1 MDKSAMFLN
10 YGQSPLTKS
19 RYWKYATKD
28 IHPYGENAIVAIMC
42 YTGFNVEDAII
53 LNKGSL
59 ERGMFSTTKYEMYE
73 SFEEIESIEGVEIKT
88 KFLDVERH
96 NVIRKKPG
104 YDYSELN
111 EHGLIRENTILD
123 DKKVIIGKVNT
134 NLNTLIDF
142 QNKKLFNAKNGQRGA
157 GKNKF
162 GAAGDDLII
171 EIPLGTVIYDD
182 LTDEE
187 LIDCNEKSGEYLIA
201 KGGDGGLG
209 NAKFKSSTNQA
220 PRKCTPGFEGERRSV
235 RLELKS
241 LADVGLVGFPNA
253 GKSTFLNKV
262 SSAKPK
268 IGDYPFTTLR
278 PHLGTIKGAESSY
291 VIADIPGLIEG
302 ASDGAGLGIK
312 FLKHISRTGLL
323 LIFVDLFP
331 SEDLDPVKQINL
343 LTNELDS
350 FKDNLTQK
358 VSWIICNKIDLIQ
371 EDEIAMIRK
380 EIETKLKRPSKDIF
394 FISAATGEG
403 TKELLKS
410 LETEVIGNKKD
421 LA

>member
-1 MDKSAMFLN
+1 M
-10 YGQSPLTKS
+10 
-19 RYWKYATKD
+19 
-28 IHPYGENAIVAIMC
+28 
-42 YTGFNVEDAII
+42 II
-53 LNKGSL
+53 
-59 ERGMFSTTKYEMYE
+59 T
-73 SFEEIESIEGVEIKT
+73 V
-88 KFLDVERH
+88 
-96 NVIRKKPG
+96 
-104 YDYSELN
+104 
-111 EHGLIRENTILD
+111 
-123 DKKVIIGKVNT
+123 
-134 NLNTLIDF
+134 
-142 QNKKLFNAKNGQRGA
+142 
-157 GKNKF
+157 
-162 GAAGDDLII
+162 
-171 EIPLGTVIYDD
+171 PLGTVIYDE

-187 LIDCNEKSGEYLIA
+187 LIDCNEKSGRYLIA

-220 PRKCTPGFEGERRSV
+220 PRKCTPGFEGEKRSI

-278 PHLGTIKGAESSY
+278 PHLGTIKGHESSY

-323 LIFVDLFP
+323 LIFVDLYS
-331 SEDLDPVKQINL
+331 SEDLDPVKQITL
-343 LTNELDS
+343 LKNELDS

-371 EDEIAMIRK
+371 EDEIRLIEK
-380 EIETKLKRPSKDIF
+380 EINTKLNIPTKDIF
-394 FISAATGEG
+394 FISC
-403 TKELLKS
+403 LLYTS
-410 LETEVIGNKKD
+410 PSPRD
-421 LA
+421 

>member
-1 MDKSAMFLN
+1 MNFIDEAYL
-10 YGQSPLTKS
+10 
-19 RYWKYATKD
+19 
-28 IHPYGENAIVAIMC
+28 
-42 YTGFNVEDAII
+42 
-53 LNKGSL
+53 
-59 ERGMFSTTKYEMYE
+59 
-73 SFEEIESIEGVEIKT
+73 EIKAGDGGSGASS
-88 KFLDVERH
+88 FR
-96 NVIRKKPG
+96 
-104 YDYSELN
+104 
-111 EHGLIRENTILD
+111 REKYIPFGGPD
-123 DKKVIIGKVNT
+123 GGDGGKGGDIYFKVNT

-162 GAAGDDLII
+162 GAAGEDLII
-171 EIPLGTVIYDD
+171 TVPLGTVIYDD
-182 LTDEE
+182 ITDEE
-187 LIDCNEKSGEYLIA
+187 LIDCNEKSSRYLIA

-220 PRKCTPGFEGERRSV
+220 PRKCTPGFEGEKRSI

-278 PHLGTIKGAESSY
+278 PHLGTIKGHESSY

-323 LIFVDLFP
+323 LIFVDLYS
-331 SEDLDPVKQINL
+331 SEDLDPVKQITL
-343 LTNELDS
+343 LKKELDS

-371 EDEIAMIRK
+371 EDEIELIEK
-380 EIETKLKRPSKDIF
+380 EINTKLNIPTKDIF
-394 FISAATGEG
+394 FISAATGKG
-403 TKELLKS
+403 TNKLLKS
-410 LETEVIGNKKD
+410 LETEVLYNKSD
-421 LA
+421 LT

>member
-1 MDKSAMFLN
+1 MNFIDEAYL
-10 YGQSPLTKS
+10 
-19 RYWKYATKD
+19 
-28 IHPYGENAIVAIMC
+28 
-42 YTGFNVEDAII
+42 
-53 LNKGSL
+53 
-59 ERGMFSTTKYEMYE
+59 
-73 SFEEIESIEGVEIKT
+73 EIKAGDGGSGASS
-88 KFLDVERH
+88 FR
-96 NVIRKKPG
+96 
-104 YDYSELN
+104 
-111 EHGLIRENTILD
+111 REKYIPFGGPD
-123 DKKVIIGKVNT
+123 GGDGGKGGDIYFKVNT

-157 GKNKF
+157 GKNKS
-162 GAAGDDLII
+162 GAAGEDLII
-171 EIPLGTVIYDD
+171 TVPLGTVIYDD

-187 LIDCNEKSGEYLIA
+187 LIDCNEKSGKYLIA

-220 PRKCTPGFEGERRSV
+220 PRKCTPGFEGEKRSI

-278 PHLGTIKGAESSY
+278 PHLGTIKGHESSY

-312 FLKHISRTGLL
+312 FLKHISRSGLL
-323 LIFVDLFP
+323 LIFVDLY
-331 SEDLDPVKQINL
+331 SEDLDPVKQITL
-343 LTNELDS
+343 LKNELDS

-358 VSWIICNKIDLIQ
+358 VSWIICNKIDLVQ
-371 EDEIAMIRK
+371 EDQIKLIEK
-380 EIETKLKRPSKDIF
+380 EIKTKLNISTKDIF
-394 FISAATGEG
+394 FISAATGKG
-403 TKELLKS
+403 TSKLLKS
-410 LETEVIGNKKD
+410 LETEVLKNKFD
-421 LA
+421 LT

>member
-1 MDKSAMFLN
+1 MNFIDEAYL
-10 YGQSPLTKS
+10 
-19 RYWKYATKD
+19 
-28 IHPYGENAIVAIMC
+28 
-42 YTGFNVEDAII
+42 
-53 LNKGSL
+53 
-59 ERGMFSTTKYEMYE
+59 
-73 SFEEIESIEGVEIKT
+73 EIKAGDGGSGASS
-88 KFLDVERH
+88 FR
-96 NVIRKKPG
+96 
-104 YDYSELN
+104 
-111 EHGLIRENTILD
+111 REKYIPFGGPD
-123 DKKVIIGKVNT
+123 GGDGGKGGDIYFKVNT

-162 GAAGDDLII
+162 GAAGEDLII
-171 EIPLGTVIYDD
+171 TVPLGTVIYDD

-187 LIDCNEKSGEYLIA
+187 LIDCNDKSGRYLIA

-220 PRKCTPGFEGERRSV
+220 PRKCTPGFEGEKRSI

-278 PHLGTIKGAESSY
+278 PHLGTIKGQESSY

-323 LIFVDLFP
+323 LIFVDLYP
-331 SEDLDPVKQINL
+331 SEDLNPIRQITL
-343 LTNELDS
+343 LKNELDS
-350 FKDNLTQK
+350 FKDDLTQK

-371 EDEIAMIRK
+371 EDEIKLIEK
-380 EIETKLKRPSKDIF
+380 EISTKLNIPTKDIF
-394 FISAATGEG
+394 FISAATGKG
-403 TKELLKS
+403 TDKLLKS
-410 LETEVIGNKKD
+410 LETEVLYNNSD

>member
-1 MDKSAMFLN
+1 MNFIDEAYL
-10 YGQSPLTKS
+10 
-19 RYWKYATKD
+19 
-28 IHPYGENAIVAIMC
+28 
-42 YTGFNVEDAII
+42 
-53 LNKGSL
+53 
-59 ERGMFSTTKYEMYE
+59 
-73 SFEEIESIEGVEIKT
+73 EIKAGDGGSGASS
-88 KFLDVERH
+88 FR
-96 NVIRKKPG
+96 
-104 YDYSELN
+104 
-111 EHGLIRENTILD
+111 REKYIPFGGPD
-123 DKKVIIGKVNT
+123 GGDGGKGGDIYFKVNT

-162 GAAGDDLII
+162 GAAGEDLII
-171 EIPLGTVIYDD
+171 TVPLGTVIYDD

-187 LIDCNEKSGEYLIA
+187 LIDCNEKSSRYLIA

-220 PRKCTPGFEGERRSV
+220 PRKCTPGFEGEKRSI

-278 PHLGTIKGAESSY
+278 PHLGTIKGHESSY

-323 LIFVDLFP
+323 LIFVDLYS
-331 SEDLDPVKQINL
+331 SEDLDPVKQITL
-343 LTNELDS
+343 LKKELDS

-371 EDEIAMIRK
+371 EDEIRLIEK
-380 EIETKLKRPSKDIF
+380 EINTKLNIPTKDIF
-394 FISAATGEG
+394 FISAATGKG
-403 TKELLKS
+403 TNKLLKS
-410 LETEVIGNKKD
+410 LETEVLYNKSD
-421 LA
+421 

>member
-1 MDKSAMFLN
+1 MNFIDEAYL
-10 YGQSPLTKS
+10 
-19 RYWKYATKD
+19 
-28 IHPYGENAIVAIMC
+28 
-42 YTGFNVEDAII
+42 
-53 LNKGSL
+53 
-59 ERGMFSTTKYEMYE
+59 
-73 SFEEIESIEGVEIKT
+73 EIKAGDGGSGASS
-88 KFLDVERH
+88 FR
-96 NVIRKKPG
+96 
-104 YDYSELN
+104 
-111 EHGLIRENTILD
+111 REKYIPFGGPD
-123 DKKVIIGKVNT
+123 GGDGGKGGDIYFKVNT

-142 QNKKLFNAKNGQRGA
+142 QNKKLFNAENGQQGA

-162 GAAGDDLII
+162 GAAGEDLII
-171 EIPLGTVIYDD
+171 TVPLGTVIYDD

-187 LIDCNEKSGEYLIA
+187 LIDCNEKSGRYLIA

-220 PRKCTPGFEGERRSV
+220 PRKCTPGFEGEKRSI

-278 PHLGTIKGAESSY
+278 PHLGTIKGHESSY

-323 LIFVDLFP
+323 LIFVDLYS
-331 SEDLDPVKQINL
+331 SEDLDPVKQITL
-343 LTNELDS
+343 LKNELDS

-371 EDEIAMIRK
+371 EDEIKLIEK
-380 EIETKLKRPSKDIF
+380 EIKTKLNIPTKDIF
-394 FISAATGEG
+394 FISAATGKG
-403 TKELLKS
+403 TIKLLKS
-410 LETEVIGNKKD
+410 LETEVLYNKSD
-421 LA
+421 LT